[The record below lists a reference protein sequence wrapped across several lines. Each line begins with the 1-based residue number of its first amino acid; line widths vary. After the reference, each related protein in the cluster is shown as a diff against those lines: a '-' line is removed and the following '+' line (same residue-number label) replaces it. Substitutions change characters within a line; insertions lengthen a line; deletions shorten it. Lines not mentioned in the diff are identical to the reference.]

1 MSKELEILGLL
12 QEECAE
18 VIQIASKIRRFGM
31 ESTNPYDPVGK
42 NNRTL
47 LQDEIG
53 DVKLIIS
60 LLQEMKSVDQY
71 QIQHREIWKRGKLQ
85 EHGIIP
91 KPDKTFLE
99 AMSALTLPDEVWE
112 EMETRKRR
120 ENIMWEVIE
129 TVQQLPV
136 EGSQSKRKY
145 LLRKAAELLTE
156 IENLPDE
163 SFSDED

>member
-1 MSKELEILGLL
+1 MSKELELLGLL

-31 ESTNPYDPVGK
+31 ESVNPYDTSGK

-53 DVKLIIS
+53 DVKLIVA
-60 LLQEMKSVDQY
+60 LLQEMKSIDPY

-91 KPDKTFLE
+91 APEKSFKE
-99 AMSALTLPDEVWE
+99 AL
-112 EMETRKRR
+112 MELSESIPADFWDDMEARKRR
-120 ENIMWEVIE
+120 ENILWEINE
-129 TVQQLPV
+129 SADELPADGP
-136 EGSQSKRKY
+136 ESKRKY
-145 LLRKAAELLTE
+145 LLRKAAELLLE
-156 IENLPDE
+156 IERLPA
-163 SFSDED
+163 DED